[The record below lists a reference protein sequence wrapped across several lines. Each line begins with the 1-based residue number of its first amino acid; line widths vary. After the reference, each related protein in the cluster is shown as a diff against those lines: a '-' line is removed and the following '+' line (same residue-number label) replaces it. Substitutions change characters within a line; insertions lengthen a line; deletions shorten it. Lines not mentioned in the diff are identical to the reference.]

1 MPSYS
6 LRLSV
11 ILGLILITVFAQ
23 GQSLQ
28 DTVGLRKACVTQARY
43 FFESGFKGD
52 VNQTIKYYH
61 PEIIKLAGGEA
72 TFLQELKEGAKFA
85 KKNKLSA
92 FEFYADLPQ
101 TLIIDKNSIQC
112 VFPYWLKNTESPATE
127 VHQSSLIGIYNPTL
141 LQWYFIDKNDTEIED
156 LRSIYP
162 FISSKLGLKEEVQA
176 KSTDSSAIP
185 WKVPPFLE
193 ASEILAFN
201 PNKGRV
207 VYGVPIKSI
216 ENGGGVG
223 LITTDNKKLIQ
234 PRFFWIEDQDSLLL
248 IDQRSII
255 YEGKWNNLEERPE
268 HIVNKDFSQIYKT
281 ESKDSGLKYTWIG
294 DDKYRIS
301 TLNGEFIMELKA
313 DEPPRLAKGF
323 IVYKRNFKM
332 GVYSRKG
339 KELIPL
345 KYDRIE
351 PFSNGVTTLAK
362 LEREDNGLI
371 IDTLGNVLY
380 TPKGEGVHLEMPD
393 VFLRATSHFVL
404 KRDSVYLTYYGIV
417 DNQGKVVVEP
427 NWRYISLNKKYY
439 AYEKNWKW
447 SINSITG
454 NQPALGGK
462 AFDDIYFKGKYI
474 VVCDGEN
481 KITTVFNE
489 DLQHIL
495 SVSGDCSTV
504 IIRTFNREPMLY
516 IENAKGEQRYF
527 HLNGKSMEIHL
538 DYHHLIDLG
547 LVIEKNNKF
556 GLADFNEKL
565 IIPIELDEIKYLE
578 ESRSLWGRING
589 KWGLLKY

>member
-6 LRLSV
+6 LRLSA
-11 ILGLILITVFAQ
+11 ILCLILLTVFAQ

-28 DTVGLRKACVTQARY
+28 DTVGLRKECVTQARY

-72 TFLQELKEGAKFA
+72 AFLQELKEGAKFA
-85 KKNKLSA
+85 KKSKLPVLT
-92 FEFYADLPQ
+92 FHADLPEI
-101 TLIIDKNSIQC
+101 LVIDESTIQC
-112 VFPYWLKNTESPATE
+112 VFSYWLKSAEAPAME
-127 VHQSSLIGIYNPTL
+127 AYQSSLIGIYNPTL
-141 LQWYFIDKNDTEIED
+141 RQWYFIDKKDREIED

-162 FISSKLGLKEEVQA
+162 FISARLGLKEEVQA
-176 KSTDSSAIP
+176 LNTDSSAIP
-185 WKVPPFLE
+185 WKIPPFLE

-207 VYGVPIKSI
+207 VYGLPIESI

-255 YEGKWNNLEERPE
+255 YDGKWNNLEERPE
-268 HIVNKDFSQIYKT
+268 HIVNKDLSQVYKT

-339 KELIPL
+339 KELIPP
-345 KYDRIE
+345 KYNRIE
-351 PFSNGVTTLAK
+351 PFSNGFSTLAK

-404 KRDSVYLTYYGIV
+404 KRDSSYLTYHGLV
-417 DNQGKVVVEP
+417 DPHGKVVAEP
-427 NWRYISLNKKYY
+427 DLQYISLSEKYY
-439 AYEKNWKW
+439 TYNKGRKW
-447 SINSITG
+447 YMNTIKG
-454 NQPALGGK
+454 NQPVLGGK
-462 AFDDIYFKGKYI
+462 AFDNIDFEGKYI
-474 VVCDGEN
+474 STCDGEN
-481 KITTVFNE
+481 KVTTVFNE
-489 DLQHIL
+489 DLEQIL
-495 SVSGDCSTV
+495 SIPGNCRVV
-504 IIRTFNREPMLY
+504 MIITFNKEPMLN
-516 IENAKGEQRYF
+516 ISFEGGEHFF
-527 HLNGKSMEIHL
+527 HLDGKPVEIHL
-538 DYHHLIDLG
+538 DYHHWIDLG
-547 LVIEKNNKF
+547 FVIEKNNKF

-565 IIPIELDEIKYLE
+565 IIPVELDEIKYLE
-578 ESRSLWGRING
+578 ESQSLWGRING